1 MITMKSPEYL
11 SKDILDEDFVRVFRF
26 PFLVQMALG
35 SCRVHLKARFITIP
49 TLGQKLYT
57 VMSIIICSLLYFNIT
72 KLYLPLY
79 YQHSIVYY
87 LFLAVTGLDQLSF
100 FANLIHVR
108 FLNGETNTAFC
119 IMMQRI
125 DRNMKIDHNNILN
138 KTVIRA
144 NIFTITFIILIYV
157 VLVISTIMLNEY
169 SLVTLFGLLYGQLI
183 FMVEMAHCS
192 NLILF
197 FFTRVRFVNAIIK
210 NHVHPENQNQPPKL
224 VRYFVTNRITRYLAA
239 QTHDFI
245 VNDTDVYLKQIF
257 EGFSMFTDIYRF
269 QVCLFCIKIVVL
281 SLLTFE
287 LCFVAVQRNLLETK
301 NLTNYYIMTY
311 SVIGFFTALY
321 VSGRCELFFREI
333 RETKRLAVAV
343 LLQYQEG
350 PLREKATRM
359 LKIIEE
365 STPQFSVYDMWNMD
379 GYIFIKICSLVTNLI
394 VTLLQFAYL

>member
-11 SKDILDEDFVRVFRF
+11 SKDILDEDFVRVFRL

-57 VMSIIICSLLYFNIT
+57 VMCIIICSLLYFNIT
-72 KLYLPLY
+72 KLYISLY
-79 YQHSIVYY
+79 YEQSIVYF
-87 LFLAVTGLDQLSF
+87 LFLTVTGLDQLSF

-108 FLNGETNTAFC
+108 FLNGETNTGFC

-125 DRNMKIDHNNILN
+125 DRKMKIDHNNIFN

-144 NIFTITFIILIYV
+144 NILTITLIILLYV
-157 VLVISTIMLNEY
+157 GLVISTLILKKY
-169 SLVTLFGLLYGQLI
+169 SLVTLFGLVHGQLI
-183 FMVEMAHCS
+183 LLVEMAYCS
-192 NLILF
+192 NLIIF
-197 FFTRVRFVNAIIK
+197 FFIRVRFVNAIIK

-224 VRYFVTNRITRYLAA
+224 VRYFITNRIMRYLAA

-245 VNDTDVYLKQIF
+245 INDTDVYLKQLF

-269 QVCLFCIKIVVL
+269 QVCLFCIKLVVM

-287 LCFVAVQRNLLETK
+287 FCFVGIQKSVLASK
-301 NLTNYYIMTY
+301 NLANYYVIVH
-311 SVIGFFTALY
+311 SVIGFITALY
-321 VSGRCELFFREI
+321 ISGRCEVFFREI

-343 LLQYQEG
+343 LLKYQEG
-350 PLREKATRM
+350 TILTIATKK
-359 LKIIEE
+359 LKIIQ
-365 STPQFSVYDMWNMD
+365 SN
-379 GYIFIKICSLVTNLI
+379 
-394 VTLLQFAYL
+394 

>member
-1 MITMKSPEYL
+1 MKSPEYL
-11 SKDILDEDFVRVFRF
+11 SKDILDEDFVRVFSF

-35 SCRVHLKARFITIP
+35 SCRVHLKARFITVP

-57 VMSIIICSLLYFNIT
+57 VMCIIICSLMYFNMT

-79 YQHSIVYY
+79 YEHSIVYY
-87 LFLAVTGLDQLSF
+87 IFVTVTGLDQLSF
-100 FANLIHVR
+100 FANLIHLR
-108 FLNGETNTAFC
+108 FLNGETNTAFY

-125 DRNMKIDHNNILN
+125 DRNMKIDHNNIFN
-138 KTVIRA
+138 KTVTLA
-144 NIFTITFIILIYV
+144 NILTITLIILHYV
-157 VLVISTIMLNEY
+157 GLVISTIILKEY
-169 SLVTLFGLLYGQLI
+169 SLLSLFGLLYGQLML
-183 FMVEMAHCS
+183 MVEMALCS
-192 NLILF
+192 NLIIF
-197 FFTRVRFVNAIIK
+197 FFMRVRFVNAIIK

-224 VRYFVTNRITRYLAA
+224 VRYFITNRITRYLAA

-257 EGFSMFTDIYRF
+257 EGFSMFIDIYRF
-269 QVCLFCIKIVVL
+269 QVCPLCIKLVVL
-281 SLLTFE
+281 TLLNFE
-287 LCFVAVQRNLLETK
+287 FCLVAIQRNVLGP
-301 NLTNYYIMTY
+301 NHIGNYYIIVN
-311 SVIGFFTALY
+311 SVMGFFTALY

-333 RETKRLAVAV
+333 RETKRLSVAV

-365 STPQFSVYDMWNMD
+365 STPQFSIYDMWQMD
-379 GYIFIKICSLVTNLI
+379 GYTFVKICSLVTNLI